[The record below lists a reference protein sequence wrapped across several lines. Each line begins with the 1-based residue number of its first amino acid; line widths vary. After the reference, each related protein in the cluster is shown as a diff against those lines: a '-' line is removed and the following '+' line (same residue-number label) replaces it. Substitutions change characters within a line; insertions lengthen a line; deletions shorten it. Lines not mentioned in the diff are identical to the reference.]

1 MSSSTN
7 PAHPTVALLN
17 QVSLD
22 IHHIHPRLQKLLKS
36 AKPRAGTQKVFD
48 GMKELLERVATLY
61 TAGQQ
66 NEDWHSPTIF

>member
-1 MSSSTN
+1 MSSSSN
-7 PAHPTVALLN
+7 SVHPTVALLD

-36 AKPRAGTQKVFD
+36 AKPRAGVQKAFD
-48 GMKELLERVATLY
+48 GMKEPLEHVAKLY

-66 NEDWHSPTIF
+66 NQDWHSPTIF